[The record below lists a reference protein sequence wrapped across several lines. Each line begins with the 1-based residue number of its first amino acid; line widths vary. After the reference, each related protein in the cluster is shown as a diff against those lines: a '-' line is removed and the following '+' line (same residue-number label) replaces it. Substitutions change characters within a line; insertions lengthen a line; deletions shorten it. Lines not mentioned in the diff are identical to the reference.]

1 MEEQVFAG
9 LGLSSDLTLG
19 TKKAEK
25 NRESW
30 RANRKGD
37 NSR

>member
-19 TKKAEK
+19 TKRGGK
-25 NRESW
+25 NRELW
-30 RANRKGD
+30 RPNRKGD